1 MPLPQIPKN
10 RPVRL
15 LRKGD
20 LVRIR
25 GGSIRTIGRKGVVFN
40 HPISLDDNV
49 LVLVNGTT
57 WIFHE
62 SSLEKLSIKYY
73 YTSIPTSHE

>member
-20 LVRIR
+20 IVRVK
-25 GGSIRTIGRKGVVFN
+25 IGTLTGKKGVVFN
-40 HPISLDDNV
+40 YPMKLDDTV
-49 LVLVNGTT
+49 VAKVNGTT
-57 WIFHE
+57 WIFDAY
-62 SSLEKLSIKYY
+62 SLEKLSTRYY
-73 YTSIPTSHE
+73 YDRI